1 MKEADLQMQLL
12 RHSLAHRMPLYVF
25 LAVLFLVGVVFG
37 ALLVNALTLEQQQD
51 LGRYLNNFFVSVSQ
65 TGDVSAPTL
74 TKFWEI
80 AALHL
85 KWAALIWICGLSVI
99 GLPGILILN
108 FLKGVLIGFSV
119 GFMVGLY
126 SWRGLLFALVSVAP
140 HNVVVIPV
148 LLVCSVAAITFS
160 MQLVNERMLF
170 TRRPAGFVKPFV
182 SYSGLTVV
190 MMLFLLGSASFE
202 TWVTPVMMRWVTPML
217 V

>member
-1 MKEADLQMQLL
+1 MQLL

-25 LAVLFLVGVVFG
+25 LGVLFLVGVVFG
-37 ALLVNALTLEQQQD
+37 ALMVNALTLEQQQE
-51 LGRYLNNFFVSVSQ
+51 LGRYLNNFFVSVGQ
-65 TGDVSAPTL
+65 DGGAADPTL

-80 AALHL
+80 ASLHL

-99 GLPGILILN
+99 GLPGILVLN

-119 GFMVGLY
+119 GFVVGQY
-126 SWRGLLFALVSVAP
+126 SWKGLLFALVSVAP

-148 LLVCSVAAITFS
+148 LLVCSVAAMTFS
-160 MQLVNERMLF
+160 IQMIKDRMLL
-170 TRRPAGFVKPFV
+170 TRRPSGFVKPFA
-182 SYSGLTVV
+182 SYAGLTAV

-202 TWVTPVMMRWVTPML
+202 TWVTPVMMRWVTPLLMSAGA